1 MKQINRYQV
10 RRYIPLYHEDL
21 DIVGMDGAYEAL
33 LAAFAVDQSPMGR
46 VRRVLSQAGE
56 TINRYK
62 GFFRRLESFTYEL
75 TGREI
80 AGFDV

>member
-1 MKQINRYQV
+1 M
-10 RRYIPLYHEDL
+10 YHKDL
-21 DIVGMDGAYEAL
+21 DIVGVDGAYEAL
-33 LAAFAVDQSPMGR
+33 LAAVDQSPMGR

-56 TINRYK
+56 TRYK

-80 AGFDV
+80 AGFDISVGVNLLLSRSLC

>member
-33 LAAFAVDQSPMGR
+33 LAAVDQSPMGR
-46 VRRVLSQAGE
+46 VRRVLSQAGDYD
-56 TINRYK
+56 IK
-62 GFFRRLESFTYEL
+62 GFSGGWSPSRTS
-75 TGREI
+75 
-80 AGFDV
+80 

>member
-46 VRRVLSQAGE
+46 VRRVLSQAGD
-56 TINRYK
+56 Y
-62 GFFRRLESFTYEL
+62 
-75 TGREI
+75 
-80 AGFDV
+80 